1 MSEYRRLIRFVFPH
15 IWVLAAAG
23 ICMTISSAFSGV
35 SMGMIIPLV
44 DNIIRGKKIACASGV
59 YTPPFILN
67 LIAKINAMQ
76 TIELLKSMIIL
87 VMSLWLLKNLF
98 EFLQTYLMNDVSQ
111 RVVRDVKGIIYKKLL
126 TLSMDF
132 YSKNPTGKLMSRITY
147 DASII

>member
-59 YTPPFILN
+59 YTPGSQ
-67 LIAKINAMQ
+67 IAEAESTQ
-76 TIELLKSMIIL
+76 T
-87 VMSLWLLKNLF
+87 
-98 EFLQTYLMNDVSQ
+98 VS
-111 RVVRDVKGIIYKKLL
+111 VSGNVTAVL
-126 TLSMDF
+126 TLPAAF
-132 YSKNPTGKLMSRITY
+132 AQSRIFPIRAGGSPAWATFCHWVPTFPFR
-147 DASII
+147 IP